1 LGVEKVAYLEGAG
14 AVAPGSIVGL
24 RLDGKARRAVVKSI
38 SRFEMQI
45 EADGKTID
53 LDLRPTN
60 EATWDLA
67 RRYIAERAG
76 VEFVNRP
83 SAKEPSLQR

>member
-1 LGVEKVAYLEGAG
+1 M
-14 AVAPGSIVGL
+14 
-24 RLDGKARRAVVKSI
+24 
-38 SRFEMQI
+38 SRFEIEI
-45 EADGKTID
+45 EADGTKIE

-76 VEFVNRP
+76 VRLEQRP
-83 SAKEPSLQR
+83 DREPALR

>member
-1 LGVEKVAYLEGAG
+1 VAYLEGTN
-14 AVAPGSIVGL
+14 AVVPGSAVGL
-24 RLDGKARRAVVKSI
+24 CMDGKRQRAVVKSI
-38 SRFEMQI
+38 SRFEVEI
-45 EADGKTID
+45 EADGRTIA

-76 VEFVNRP
+76 VELETRP
-83 SAKEPSLQR
+83 SREPALRR